1 MQRIALIVLFFICQT
16 SLAVEKPELLLA
28 GIYNDSLDVRD
39 YWVSEKLDGVRAYW
53 NGKQL
58 ISRNG
63 NVYPAPQWFIA
74 DFPAIALDG
83 ELWLAREQF
92 EKTLSIVSQQQA
104 DDTLWQQMTYYVFE
118 LPKGAGTFSQ
128 RIKQLERIIADQN
141 SPYLKIVP
149 QFRLANREA
158 LYKKLHDTVKE
169 GGEGLMLHHQD
180 ALYST
185 GRNGDL
191 LKLKP
196 YQDAEAQ
203 IVDYRLGKGKYQGQ
217 VRSLVVETEQG
228 KRFAIASGLNDALRQ
243 NPPAI
248 GTLIT
253 FQYNG
258 FTKNGIPRFARFLR
272 VRQEP

>member
-158 LYKKLHDTVKE
+158 LYKKTTRHGKKKAVK
-169 GGEGLMLHHQD
+169 
-180 ALYST
+180 
-185 GRNGDL
+185 
-191 LKLKP
+191 
-196 YQDAEAQ
+196 
-203 IVDYRLGKGKYQGQ
+203 V
-217 VRSLVVETEQG
+217 
-228 KRFAIASGLNDALRQ
+228 
-243 NPPAI
+243 
-248 GTLIT
+248 
-253 FQYNG
+253 
-258 FTKNGIPRFARFLR
+258 
-272 VRQEP
+272 

>member
-16 SLAVEKPELLLA
+16 SLAVEKPDLLLA

-63 NVYPAPQWFIA
+63 NVYPAPPWFIA

-92 EKTLSIVSQQQA
+92 EKTLSIVSQLQA
-104 DDTLWQQMTYYVFE
+104 DDTLWQQMAYYVFE

-128 RIKQLERIIADQN
+128 RIKQLERIVADQN
-141 SPYLKIVP
+141 SLYLKIVP

>member
-16 SLAVEKPELLLA
+16 SLAVEKPKLLLA
-28 GIYNDSLDVRD
+28 GIYSDSLDVRD

-118 LPKGAGTFSQ
+118 LPEGAGTFSQ

-228 KRFAIASGLNDALRQ
+228 KRFAIASGLNNALRQ